1 MDKVY
6 VAKLGRTVGL
16 KGWQKLYIQTD
27 FPEQFTPNTTLY
39 TQNNQ
44 QLIIEQYNDANDTI
58 KFVGI
63 DNIDEAKKLTNKEL
77 FVSYEETKKRCKL
90 DENEFFWFDIVGC
103 KIVEYGNCLGIVQEI
118 QRMPLNDYL
127 VIKTSQDL
135 VKQKMPSTFLIPYDK
150 QYIIKTDIKSKEIL
164 TKNAKDILEA
174 S

>member
-6 VAKLGRTVGL
+6 VAKLGRAVGL

-44 QLIIEQYNDANDTI
+44 KLTIEQYNNANDTI
-58 KFVGI
+58 KFVSI

-103 KIVEYGNCLGIVQEI
+103 KIIEYGNCLGIVQEI

-135 VKQKMPSTFLIPYDK
+135 VKQKMSSTFLIPYDK
-150 QYIIKTDIKSKEIL
+150 QYIIKTDIKLKQIS